1 MADKVMTLH
10 ELCDSFG
17 ISHRTIQG
25 YEKHGLVKATGRN
38 ARGYLLYDTQTQAE
52 IRQIRQLQ
60 KFGFPV
66 KEIGVLLF
74 LPKLELRDR
83 FAVQRAVLEQ
93 KGTEL
98 SMQYSKILGKLHYMV
113 EIKTIIQKE
122 EKR

>member
-17 ISHRTIQG
+17 ISRRTVQW

-38 ARGYLLYDTQTQAE
+38 TRGYLLYDQQMQAE

-60 KFGFPV
+60 KFGFSV
-66 KEIGVLLF
+66 KEIRVLLF
-74 LPKLELRDR
+74 LPRLELRDR
-83 FAVQRAVLEQ
+83 LTVQRAVLQQ

-98 SMQYSKILGKLHYMV
+98 S
-113 EIKTIIQKE
+113 IQMI
-122 EKR
+122 

>member
-38 ARGYLLYDTQTQAE
+38 ARGYLLYDTQMQAE
-52 IRQIRQLQ
+52 IRQLQ

-74 LPKLELRDR
+74 LPKPELRDR
-83 FAVQRAVLEQ
+83 LAVQRAVLEQ